1 MSKYIAII
9 DLPDDS
15 KCHGCKAYRPLGYYA
30 EQFSELGM
38 CIRRI
43 DSAEDDTVQEI
54 INAVRPTDCPLI
66 PVDRVMDAIESHKE
80 IASDGAWDC
89 GWDAGI
95 DQAMETLRGE
105 LGVTE

>member
-9 DLPDDS
+9 DLPDDE

-30 EQFSELGM
+30 EQMSELGM

-43 DSAEDDTVQEI
+43 DPAEDDTVQEI
-54 INAVRPTDCPLI
+54 INAVRPSDCPLI
-66 PVDRVMDAIESHKE
+66 PVDRVIGSVFRLDASVQYGVSTDDV
-80 IASDGAWDC
+80 ASA
-89 GWDAGI
+89 
-95 DQAMETLRGE
+95 LRDE

>member
-15 KCHGCKAYRPLGYYA
+15 KCFKCPHWIGYGADGCELVKQTDNGNRP
-30 EQFSELGM
+30 
-38 CIRRI
+38 
-43 DSAEDDTVQEI
+43 T
-54 INAVRPTDCPLI
+54 RPTDCPLI

-80 IASDGAWDC
+80 IASVGAWDC

>member
-15 KCHGCKAYRPLGYYA
+15 KCDGCTLL
-30 EQFSELGM
+30 SEDCCRETGHWF
-38 CIRRI
+38 RGWNY
-43 DSAEDDTVQEI
+43 D
-54 INAVRPTDCPLI
+54 RPTDCPLI

-80 IASDGAWDC
+80 IASVVAWDC

-95 DQAMETLRGE
+95 DQAMETLRDE